1 MATGTAAPFG
11 AILLEDAWGT
21 GIPIKYMVGLAGIF
35 LWLFLLHVL
44 KKSSLNF
51 WRFLVG
57 SVGAFLLLLF
67 FLEPVLTQPLARIV
81 ALLASIPGKI
91 GGIYNAH
98 YKYGVI
104 FVESGGSAISLKIDF
119 DCSGIIEIIAYLS
132 LLMFYR
138 VYTVYERVYVGVLGV
153 IAIVAANALRIIV
166 ICLFLYFGGIGMYY
180 TAHTF
185 VGRFVFYGLS
195 VLIYFYVF
203 TKPQIMKQKVGSFRY
218 GDDK

>member
-119 DCSGIIEIIAYLS
+119 ECSGIIEIIAYLS
-132 LLMFYR
+132 LLIFYR
-138 VYTVYERVYVGVLGV
+138 VYTVYERFCVGVLGV
-153 IAIVAANALRIIV
+153 IAMVLANALRITI
-166 ICLFLYFGGIGMYY
+166 ICLMIYFGGIDTYFI
-180 TAHTF
+180 AHTY
-185 VGRFVFYGLS
+185 VGRLVFYALS
-195 VLIYFYVF
+195 VVIYFYVF
-203 TKPQIMKQKVGSFRY
+203 TKPQIIKQKVGSFRY
-218 GDDK
+218 DSH